1 MGIRL
6 HNTKWNNLS
15 KAATIA
21 KRYTIKHN
29 FGITLILENLQL
41 HEKIQHIFVNLMI
54 ECDLE
59 KCNILKQN
67 ATLFLNFEMVAQL

>member
-1 MGIRL
+1 VTGTIGSDGDKASY
-6 HNTKWNNLS
+6 TKWNNLS

-41 HEKIQHIFVNLMI
+41 HDKIQPR
-54 ECDLE
+54 
-59 KCNILKQN
+59 
-67 ATLFLNFEMVAQL
+67 FLLTS